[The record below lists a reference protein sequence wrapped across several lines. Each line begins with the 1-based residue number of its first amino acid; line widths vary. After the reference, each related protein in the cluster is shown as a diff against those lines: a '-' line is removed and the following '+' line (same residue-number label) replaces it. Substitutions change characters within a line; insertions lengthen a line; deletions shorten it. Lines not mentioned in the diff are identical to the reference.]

1 MLDVFKETGRTVCAS
16 VDQKVGKVARER
28 DIVGRGMGM
37 WSAGLPKLNNNER

>member
-28 DIVGRGMGM
+28 DIVGRGYGHV
-37 WSAGLPKLNNNER
+37 ERRSTQTQ